1 MDIENVKGRCFYIEE
16 EGVPPYDELIY
27 VANPAKMDKD
37 KMVRFLKATELAT
50 QFIINNPQKSWE
62 IFSATS
68 PELQDELNNRA
79 WYDTLPRFALRP
91 ATLDVILN
99 LSLFFMTQVWLT
111 QKIMFQIL
119 RLM

>member
-1 MDIENVKGRCFYIEE
+1 
-16 EGVPPYDELIY
+16 
-27 VANPAKMDKD
+27 MDKD

-79 WYDTLPRFALRP
+79 WFDTLPRFALRP
-91 ATLDVILN
+91 AALDAGRYSQFESFLYDSGLVKSIN
-99 LSLFFMTQVWLT
+99 NVSDVAIDVTAGD
-111 QKIMFQIL
+111 
-119 RLM
+119 